1 MTIRFATVL
10 ALALVMSGPIA
21 VHLPDG
27 TSGIENGKSLNRL
40 AANRLAANRL
50 AANGTSL
57 NHLAAVGV
65 SLKGTDLGDHTPVIG
80 IISVTFPDGVSM
92 AVTSAF

>member
-27 TSGIENGKSLNRL
+27 TSGIENGKSL
-40 AANRLAANRL
+40 NRLAANRL